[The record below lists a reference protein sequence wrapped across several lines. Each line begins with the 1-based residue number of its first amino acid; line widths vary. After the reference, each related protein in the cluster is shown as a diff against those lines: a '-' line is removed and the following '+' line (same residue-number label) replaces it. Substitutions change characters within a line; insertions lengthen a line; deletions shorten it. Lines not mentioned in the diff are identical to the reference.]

1 MKKYS
6 SILLLSFSLLS
17 GVAMAGGTT
26 EAGIGG
32 ALGGVLG
39 SVVGNS
45 IGGSTGGAI
54 GAGLGGAAG
63 CPGADKRQRGEAAI
77 GGALGAAGG
86 NVVGRSVGGTTGSYI
101 GAAAGGGAGGALGN
115 YMGNKADEDERH
127 DAVATVA
134 ATTTSPLRPWPPLW
148 PPQAQAPLARLTPE
162 GLPGNKSPAPAG
174 GAFMPVFQHQAGQN
188 HLQRL
193 WQRHRPATVALDE
206 HLHYRACRARLRLAR
221 AIQRQPVLHRAA
233 RQSRHSQPTSSTSG
247 KPGSA

>member
-63 CPGADKRQRGEAAI
+63 GALGADKHQRGEAAI

-115 YMGNKADEDERH
+115 YMGKEADRDDYHDGRRYRRGYDDDRRH
-127 DAVATVA
+127 WDRGHIT
-134 ATTTSPLRPWPPLW
+134 
-148 PPQAQAPLARLTPE
+148 
-162 GLPGNKSPAPAG
+162 
-174 GAFMPVFQHQAGQN
+174 
-188 HLQRL
+188 
-193 WQRHRPATVALDE
+193 
-206 HLHYRACRARLRLAR
+206 
-221 AIQRQPVLHRAA
+221 AIA
-233 RQSRHSQPTSSTSG
+233 STSATG
-247 KPGSA
+247 ATNA

>member
-6 SILLLSFSLLS
+6 SILLLSFGLLS

-63 CPGADKRQRGEAAI
+63 GALGADKRQRGEAAI

-86 NVVGRSVGGTTGSYI
+86 NVVGRSVGVPPVATLVRRP
-101 GAAAGGGAGGALGN
+101 AAALVGHWATTWATRP
-115 YMGNKADEDERH
+115 MKTSAMSRAAT
-127 DAVATVA
+127 AVTMMIAATMTV
-134 ATTTSPLRPWPPLW
+134 ATTTVTANTSATGATDR
-148 PPQAQAPLARLTPE
+148 QAYA
-162 GLPGNKSPAPAG
+162 
-174 GAFMPVFQHQAGQN
+174 
-188 HLQRL
+188 
-193 WQRHRPATVALDE
+193 
-206 HLHYRACRARLRLAR
+206 
-221 AIQRQPVLHRAA
+221 
-233 RQSRHSQPTSSTSG
+233 
-247 KPGSA
+247 